1 MSTLSKVF
9 VILIVVT
16 SFVYLGVTSALYA
29 HRINWKDKYQKK
41 EEEANKQKADADKK
55 IAEQQTAMDEKDGRI
70 TGLTGDNASQKTQ
83 IEKLENDNR
92 TANTKNEKLVTEL
105 ASIRTDV
112 NTLKSNLDEAQK
124 RNEVLQASLA
134 EAQKE
139 KDAAIGERDVVQNKL
154 KETDHNLT
162 ISSRNLADLE
172 KQYITRM
179 KDLDELK
186 TQIAALNA
194 AGVRVEEISKGAKK
208 MVDGRVIAVSEVMN
222 LLIISAGRDS
232 GVEPGMEFTIYRGD
246 KFVGKAIVEK
256 ADKDWASCRSL
267 MEFQTDK
274 PQVGDSVST
283 KVY

>member
-16 SFVYLGVTSALYA
+16 SFVYLGVTSALFA
-29 HRINWKDKYQKK
+29 HRINWKDKFTTEKNDRATEVGALKK
-41 EEEANKQKADADKK
+41 TIETNVADMADKDTQIGSLK
-55 IAEQQTAMDEKDGRI
+55 SEIQNR
-70 TGLTGDNASQKTQ
+70 SQM
-83 IEKLENDNR
+83 IEKLENDLKTEKTR
-92 TANTKNEKLVTEL
+92 NEKLLTEL
-105 ASIRTDV
+105 AGLRSSFD
-112 NTLKSNLDEAQK
+112 TLKSNLDEAQK
-124 RNEVLQASLA
+124 RNEILSGNVA
-134 EAQKE
+134 ELQKE
-139 KDAAIGERDVVQNKL
+139 KDTAIADRDIVQNKL

-172 KQYITRM
+172 KQYIGRM
-179 KDLDELK
+179 KELDELK

-194 AGVRVEEISKGAKK
+194 AGVRVEDIAKGAKK